1 MVVLDLLKQ
10 EWLKSRRAKAFYK
23 NLAVNILLIVAALY
37 FAAIFLVM
45 GFYLGAIL
53 EKIAISEKSTPMA
66 LFNGAMLYI
75 MLGGILMRL
84 FMQQLGTINLLSY
97 QILPIKRSTLVNFL
111 LLKPLASPLNYMTL
125 LVVIPFAVRSVS
137 NYHDG
142 ATAFRFVLNIVFI
155 IWFNS
160 LLTAFLKRRFSADF
174 KFFLVIIAIA
184 AAIVALEAFRL
195 FSFSDA
201 SELIFGFLLNH
212 SWGSVLVFLL
222 PAAAF
227 AINKRFFARNY
238 YPEHFNRKI
247 DKSNT
252 AGTPMMNLSFFDRF
266 GSIGDFIALE
276 LKLILRHKRTK
287 SMLYVSL
294 IFLFYGLLFYTQ
306 KAYNNS
312 AGWLFFI
319 ALFSTGFL
327 MMMYGQWIISWDSA
341 YFDGL
346 MTKNIPI
353 RSYMTANYYLL
364 VAFNVISFVLTTP
377 YFLFGTK
384 IIQMHLA
391 AFLFNAG
398 VNIPV
403 FL

>member
-1 MVVLDLLKQ
+1 MVVLNLLKQ

-23 NLAVNILLIVAALY
+23 NLTVNILLILAVLY
-37 FAAIFLVM
+37 FGAIFLVA
-45 GFYLGAIL
+45 GFMLGSIL
-53 EKIAISEKSTPMA
+53 EELVTPA
-66 LFNGAMLYI
+66 KPTPTVLFNMAMLYM

-97 QILPIKRSTLVNFL
+97 QTLPIKRSTLVNFL
-111 LLKPLASPLNYMTL
+111 LLKPLTSPLNYMTL

-160 LLTAFLKRRFSADF
+160 LLTAFLKRRFSSDF

-195 FSFSDA
+195 FSLSDA

-227 AINKRFFARNY
+227 AINKWFFARNY
-238 YPEHFNRKI
+238 YPEHFNIKI
-247 DKSNT
+247 EKSNT
-252 AGTPMMNLSFFDRF
+252 AGTAVMNLSFFDRF

-287 SMLYVSL
+287 SMLYVSP
-294 IFLFYGLLFYTQ
+294 IFLLYGLLFYTQ
-306 KAYNNS
+306 EEYNNS
-312 AGWLFFI
+312 AGLLFFI

-364 VAFNVISFVLTTP
+364 LAFNVISFVLTTP